1 MKISKREMILTVS
14 TLTCVLFG
22 ATWLVVG
29 KMYDNYKKQGEE
41 KPRIEAN
48 IANHQDTIIQQ
59 KTWKN
64 NLNKLEASISGDAY
78 PAEPMSVAPRLTT
91 EIKAITTYHGL
102 NISSSTAQKEE
113 KTGNLYEQTI
123 RLQWT
128 GTTKQLVD
136 SLHGIQSSGTGLKF
150 DVTTLTITPQS
161 GRGAQVGML
170 TGTMD
175 VNCTYMRVPPP
186 KS

>member
-29 KMYDNYKKQGEE
+29 KMYDDYRKQGEE
-41 KPRIEAN
+41 MPRIDKN
-48 IANHQDTIIQQ
+48 IENHLITIDQQ
-59 KTWKN
+59 KNWKS

-113 KTGNLYEQTI
+113 KTGNLYEQII

-128 GTTKQLVD
+128 GTTEQLVN
-136 SLHGIQSSGTGLKF
+136 SLHGIQNSGTGLKF
-150 DVTTLTITPQS
+150 DITTLTITPQS
-161 GRGAQVGML
+161 GRTAQAGML
-170 TGTMD
+170 SGTMD
-175 VNCTYMRVPPP
+175 VNCTYMRVPPQ
-186 KS
+186 S